1 MIMQHIVLASTSPRR
16 KELLATAGYQFEVIA
31 PSPAAECG
39 LCSQEMPPE
48 FAARMAYQKAKDVV
62 LRLRS
67 NPAERDLDN
76 TIIIGCDTI
85 AECTGQILGK
95 PQDASHARTILKL
108 LSGREHHVYSGLCVW
123 HVKEPHPQLQVECTK
138 LFMEPFSET
147 QLDEYLASGLW
158 EGKAGAF
165 GYQDRPG
172 WLRILQ
178 GSESN
183 VVGLPMELLSAMIK
197 VACQPSHPAHPP
209 ALPSGDLP

>member
-1 MIMQHIVLASTSPRR
+1 MKHIVLASTSPRR
-16 KELLATAGYQFEVIA
+16 KELLAAAGYRFEVMA
-31 PSPAAECG
+31 PSPSAECG

-62 LRLRS
+62 LRLKS
-67 NPAERDLDN
+67 DPARTEKGN
-76 TIIIGCDTI
+76 TVVIGCDTI
-85 AECTGQILGK
+85 AECAGQILGK
-95 PQDASHARTILKL
+95 PQDVDHARTILRL

-123 HVKEPHPQLQVECTK
+123 PLSDSHPQLKVECTK
-138 LFMEPFSET
+138 LFMETLGEG

-183 VVGLPMELLSAMIK
+183 VVGLPMELLSAMMEAAI
-197 VACQPSHPAHPP
+197 
-209 ALPSGDLP
+209 